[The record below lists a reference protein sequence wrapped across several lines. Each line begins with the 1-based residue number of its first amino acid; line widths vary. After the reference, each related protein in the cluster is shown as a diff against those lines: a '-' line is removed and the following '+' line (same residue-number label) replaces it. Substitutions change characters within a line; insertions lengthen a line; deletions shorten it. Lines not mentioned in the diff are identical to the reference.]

1 MIFDCGS
8 VMADVTFSRWEGWE
22 EPKKFGELLVGGME
36 RTKKSRGIAAQL
48 TSLLLEE
55 LYCRDQSAST
65 PIRLTGYYY
74 YYYYYIS
81 FGVCAALWL

>member
-1 MIFDCGS
+1 MLLSLQIELNKVRKASRPFPIGLSLMIFDCGS

-36 RTKKSRGIAAQL
+36 RTKKSPGIAAHL

-55 LYCRDQSAST
+55 LYCRD
-65 PIRLTGYYY
+65 
-74 YYYYYIS
+74 
-81 FGVCAALWL
+81 